1 MNTYATA
8 TRRPED
14 VVTEPLPAPV
24 VEPRPEE
31 FAFDSVLPLLPL
43 GGGGGDPLPPLCRR
57 RGVREGSR
65 ERCTSALGVGSG
77 ERRASGRLVAVRDVC
92 PPLGPLS
99 FPLARTVPRAT
110 RTTSPSSSRPGE
122 GARITR

>member
-31 FAFDSVLPLLPL
+31 LASDSVLPLLPL
-43 GGGGGDPLPPLCRR
+43 GGGGGDPLPPL
-57 RGVREGSR
+57 
-65 ERCTSALGVGSG
+65 
-77 ERRASGRLVAVRDVC
+77 
-92 PPLGPLS
+92 
-99 FPLARTVPRAT
+99 
-110 RTTSPSSSRPGE
+110 
-122 GARITR
+122 